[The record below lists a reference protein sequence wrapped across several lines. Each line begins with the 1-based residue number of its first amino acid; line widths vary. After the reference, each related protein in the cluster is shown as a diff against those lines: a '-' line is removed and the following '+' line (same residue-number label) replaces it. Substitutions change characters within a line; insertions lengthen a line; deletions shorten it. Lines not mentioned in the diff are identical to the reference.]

1 MRGRLTK
8 ATGAQVLQAAI
19 QCLKPG
25 GRLGVISFHSLEDR
39 IVKQAFRAA
48 AGMKPSSADDFKHPS
63 LKWVMPEE
71 PEREKLV
78 RILTRKPVVATETEQ
93 RDNPRSRSAKLR
105 FVEKL

>member
-1 MRGRLTK
+1 LTK
-8 ATGAQVLQAAI
+8 ATGAQVLPAAI
-19 QCLKPG
+19 KCLKPG

-78 RILTRKPVVATETEQ
+78 RILTRKPVVATKTEQ